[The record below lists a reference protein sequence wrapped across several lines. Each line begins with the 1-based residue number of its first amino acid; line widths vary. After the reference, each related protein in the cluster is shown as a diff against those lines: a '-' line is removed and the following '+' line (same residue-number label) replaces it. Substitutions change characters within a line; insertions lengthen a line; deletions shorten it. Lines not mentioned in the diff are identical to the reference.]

1 MPKFLAV
8 RTRLFAVAACSAA
21 LLFGAVRSIGAQTP
35 SGEWVKDVSLSGK
48 TYLRYSYELGE
59 ARKNDNEFA
68 IDRMY
73 VIVLWRLWDRARL
86 RYTLEGGEIRDV
98 DVKLSNGT
106 LTKTSNQTLSV
117 VTKHLYFEYSNPLG
131 KDSWLRLGLADL
143 PFVPYEE
150 DLWGYRVQG
159 TVFSDRAGYLTSTD
173 LGVAIGGRFANEYG
187 SWQASLVNG
196 EGWKRSEVGQHKDV
210 HARLTLNPFAGAGKT
225 AANFFVTGFHS
236 EGTNDDVSA
245 GPASKN
251 RTILMAGYK
260 SAGKVTL
267 AGEYLMSTD
276 PASSLAGRYPSLS
289 SRAGLLSEGRGTSI
303 FATLSPKAFGAT
315 GNAEKLDF
323 LARYDALDPDNAIA
337 DNSLRRVVT
346 GFAYKLHEKMTA
358 LLTMEDVKYDAQ
370 AGKPNERRV
379 LLQTEIRF

>member
-1 MPKFLAV
+1 MLSSV
-8 RTRLFAVAACSAA
+8 VAARAFQVA
-21 LLFGAVRSIGAQTP
+21 LLAGALLLGPVRSVRAQETP
-35 SGEWVKDVSLSGK
+35 EWVKNISLSGK
-48 TYLRYSYELGE
+48 TYLRYSYELGD
-59 ARKNDNEFA
+59 ARKDYNEFA
-68 IDRMY
+68 IDRLY
-73 VIVLWRLWDRARL
+73 VIFVWKLWDRARL

-106 LTKTSNQTLSV
+106 LTKTSNQALGV

-131 KDSWLRLGLADL
+131 KDSFLRLGLADL

-150 DLWGYRVQG
+150 DVWGYRVQG
-159 TVFSDRAGYLTSTD
+159 TVFSDRGGYLTSTD
-173 LGVAIGGRFANEYG
+173 LGVAVGGRFAKEYG

-196 EGWKRSEVGQHKDV
+196 EGWKRSEAGKHKDM
-210 HARLTLNPFAGAGKT
+210 HARLTFNPLAGAGT
-225 AANFFVTGFHS
+225 LAANFFITGFYS
-236 EGTNDDVSA
+236 KGTYDDVTT
-245 GPASKN
+245 GPTSKN
-251 RTILMAGYK
+251 RTILMGGYK

-267 AGEYLMSTD
+267 AGEYMMSTD
-276 PASSLAGRYPSLS
+276 PASSMAGRYPSLTP
-289 SRAGLLSEGRGTSI
+289 RAGLLSEARGTSV
-303 FATLSPKAFGAT
+303 FFTLSPKAFGAT

-337 DNSLRRVVT
+337 DNSLRRVIA
-346 GFAYKLHEKMTA
+346 GFAYKLHQKMTA